1 MYFRLRVNSAKRS
14 NASISPLHDE
24 YKNFLCSYCGTVT
37 ISFRKCLGGAKT
49 NTAVVRQESLQAS
62 LFSPLQSLYLKG
74 YLPLV
79 FKTDFG
85 EDQILVIQYTLFAI
99 YSLGIAMAKLTV
111 KKISLEGVAGNY
123 YIKAKRDYALKNQY
137 FRSHFQTLISHME

>member
-1 MYFRLRVNSAKRS
+1 MYFRLRVNSAKWS

-24 YKNFLCSYCGTVT
+24 YKNFLCCYCGTVT

-79 FKTDFG
+79 FKTHFG
-85 EDQILVIQYTLFAI
+85 QDQILVIQYTLFAI

-111 KKISLEGVAGNY
+111 KKISLEGVAANY
-123 YIKAKRDYALKNQY
+123 YLKAKRDYALKNQY